1 MSRAGSFVRSFLSVS
16 IAVFFAVL
24 AGCSSEEHAGVIS
37 ETESGKTVAGVVY
50 TQTGTAASRTVVSLM
65 DTNFVAGAN
74 YTAVTYK
81 AVTDKD
87 GRYEIK
93 DIPAGVYSVLA
104 EDSAAKYAA
113 LSRVTVEAGDSADE
127 KEDEDAQDLPDLK
140 LSRTAMVA
148 VTLSAVNADE
158 SGNMLCFPG
167 TFACRTVDAAS
178 LASGVAVIRSVPAAT
193 FRRFAVIS
201 SEESASMNEYMLR
214 LWNVDWTVDSGKTLF
229 ASGEAS
235 IQRGSFRL
243 TRTLP
248 DTLQKY
254 AGADSVPFPVWLPVD
269 AGTPLVID
277 DSGKILPVHAELV
290 SGDSALYWMIAP
302 RVSFEAST
310 TIAYTVFDS
319 VGVSAALPAY
329 PLTYALHFDSASA
342 LAGVWG
348 NAYALSS
355 ATSPYAIPDVTLFG
369 DTTAS
374 LSFWIKLDSSAFGSD
389 SSAVLFS
396 AMTNGSG
403 FVIRQNAHNRYTSIG
418 TELYVRT
425 DSGIMLDTVVY
436 GSAMILDK
444 TWHQYALLISGDH
457 ISVLLDGKVI
467 HDTDF
472 KRGNGFSPV
481 NPVLGGSPAVT
492 GTVDELMFYNGTQDT
507 TWFKVLYELQRPSQV
522 PWTRTDSL

>member
-1 MSRAGSFVRSFLSVS
+1 MSRAGSFVRSFLSAS
-16 IAVFFAVL
+16 IAVSFGVF

-50 TQTGTAASRTVVSLM
+50 TQTGAAASRTVVSLM

-81 AVTDKD
+81 AVTDKN

-113 LSRVTVEAGDSADE
+113 LSRVTVEAGDTADE
-127 KEDEDAQDLPDLK
+127 EDDEDSQDLPDLK
-140 LSRTAMVA
+140 LSRTATVA
-148 VTLSAVNADE
+148 VALGAVHADE
-158 SGNMLCFPG
+158 PGNVLCFPG
-167 TFACRTVDAAS
+167 TFACRTVDSSAI
-178 LASGVAVIRSVPAAT
+178 ASGVAVIRSVPAAT

-201 SEESASMNEYMLR
+201 SEVSASMNEYMQR
-214 LWNVDWTVDSGKTLF
+214 LWNVDWTVDSGKTLL
-229 ASGEAS
+229 ASGEAA
-235 IQRGSFRL
+235 IHRGSFRL
-243 TRTLP
+243 TRTLS

-254 AGADSVPFPVWLPVD
+254 AGADSVPFPVWLPAD

-277 DSGKILPVHAELV
+277 DLGNVLPAHKEYAA
-290 SGDSALYWMIAP
+290 GDSVLYWMIAP

-319 VGVSAALPAY
+319 VGVTSALAS
-329 PLTYALHFDSASA
+329 PLAYALHFDSVSA

-355 ATSPYAIPDVTLFG
+355 ATSPYAISDVTLFG

-374 LSFWIKLDSSAFGSD
+374 LSFWVKLDSTAFGGD

-396 AMTNGSG
+396 AMINGSG
-403 FVIRQNAHNRYTSIG
+403 FVIRQNAHNKYTSIG
-418 TELYVRT
+418 TELYVPT
-425 DSGIMLDTVVY
+425 DSGITLDTVIY

-444 TWHQYALLISGDH
+444 AWHQYALLISGDH
-457 ISVLLDGKVI
+457 ISILLDGKVI

-492 GTVDELMFYNGTQDT
+492 GTVDELMFYNGAQDT
-507 TWFKVLYELQRPSQV
+507 TWFKVLYELQRPGQV
-522 PWTRTDSL
+522 SWVRADSL

>member
-16 IAVFFAVL
+16 IAVSFAVL

-50 TQTGTAASRTVVSLM
+50 TQTGAAALRTVVSLM

-127 KEDEDAQDLPDLK
+127 EDEEAQDIPDLK
-140 LSRTAMVA
+140 LSRTATVA
-148 VTLSAVNADE
+148 VALSAVNADE
-158 SGNMLCFPG
+158 LGNMLCFPG
-167 TFACRTVDAAS
+167 TFACRTVDSSA

-201 SEESASMNEYMLR
+201 SEVSASMNEYMLR
-214 LWNVDWTVDSGKTLF
+214 LWNVNWTVDSGKTLL
-229 ASGEAS
+229 ASGDAS
-235 IQRGSFRL
+235 IRRGSFRL

-277 DSGKILPVHAELV
+277 DSGRVMPLQRELD
-290 SGDSALYWMIAP
+290 SGDSTLYWMIAP

-329 PLTYALHFDSASA
+329 PITYALHFDSASA

-348 NAYALSS
+348 NAYAISS
-355 ATSPYAIPDVTLFG
+355 ATSPYAIPGVTLFG

-374 LSFWIKLDSSAFGSD
+374 LSFWVKLDSAAFGSD

-403 FVIRQNAHNRYTSIG
+403 FVIRQNAHNKYTSIG

-472 KRGNGFSPV
+472 KCGNGFSPV
-481 NPVLGGSPAVT
+481 ESPILGGLPAVT